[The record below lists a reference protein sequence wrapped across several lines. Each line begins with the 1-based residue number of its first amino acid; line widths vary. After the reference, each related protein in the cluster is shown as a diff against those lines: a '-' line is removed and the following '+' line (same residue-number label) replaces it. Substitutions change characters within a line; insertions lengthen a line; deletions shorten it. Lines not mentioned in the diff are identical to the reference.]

1 MYQWNPSDY
10 ERNSSAQERAAD
22 AVIARLH
29 LRGDEHIL
37 DIGCGD
43 GKITAK
49 MAALVPRGRVTGV
62 DSSPEMIDF
71 AANRYPP
78 TKCHNLKFEQADA
91 QNLSY
96 SGEFDIVVSFACLH
110 WVKDHLAVLHGIS
123 RSLKPSGKMFIQCGG
138 RGRDDDIFS
147 LARLIIKSEKW
158 SLYFQ
163 DYSNPHGIYGPD
175 EYHDWLT
182 QAGLEELKTSVT
194 VKDMLM
200 PGRAGLEGFIR
211 TTWLSLT
218 GRIPEEKREQ
228 FISEIAD
235 RYLEIR
241 PLDAGVARVSMG
253 VLEVEARRP
262 AGSAQ

>member
-22 AVIARLH
+22 AVIARLR

-49 MAALVPRGRVTGV
+49 MAALVPGGRVMGV
-62 DSSPEMIDF
+62 DSSLEMIDF
-71 AANRYPP
+71 ATKRYPSI
-78 TKCHNLKFEQADA
+78 KCPNLRFERSYA
-91 QNLSY
+91 QSLSY
-96 SGEFDIVVSFACLH
+96 RGEFDIVVSFACLH
-110 WVKDHLAVLHGIS
+110 WVKDHLAVLRGIE
-123 RSLKPSGKMFIQCGG
+123 RSLKPSGRVFIECGG

-147 LARLIIKSEKW
+147 LARLIIKSDKW
-158 SLYFQ
+158 SGYFR

-182 QAGLEELKTSVT
+182 QAGLEELIVNLT
-194 VKDMLM
+194 VRDMLM

-218 GRIPEEKREQ
+218 SRIPEDKREQ

-235 RYLEIR
+235 RYLELR
-241 PLDAGVARVSMG
+241 PIDGGVARVGMG

-262 AGSAQ
+262 D